1 MLSNLIVN
9 YTHLEIT
16 NIYCISSTK
25 QKKLSS
31 NRTNTFT
38 HRYCNTKH

>member
-9 YTHLEIT
+9 YTHHETT
-16 NIYCISSTK
+16 NIYCISNIK

-31 NRTNTFT
+31 NHINIFT
-38 HRYCNTKH
+38 HRYYNTKH